1 MGLYNRSAMA
11 ATFDMQI
18 GKFSNSNPPK
28 RVHKKSKNQINIDD
42 WRAFTSILNM
52 QISPWWPSWL
62 CKLVAVLEFSQD
74 NLSEH
79 VVKNIIG

>member
-28 RVHKKSKNQINIDD
+28 RVHKKTQKSDQY
-42 WRAFTSILNM
+42 WR
-52 QISPWWPSWL
+52 
-62 CKLVAVLEFSQD
+62 LESVYVD
-74 NLSEH
+74 LEYAN
-79 VVKNIIG
+79 